1 MNTTMMKRALSLV
14 MCLVM
19 VVGILPTIAM
29 TGVMTA
35 SAANYEEANGRV
47 NNTVYTIGEN
57 TDAKTTV
64 TADWRSTSMSP
75 TGTMTPKYIAI
86 HCTGAYPATSTA
98 KANHNYG
105 KTSTNSCWHYTVG
118 ESIYQML
125 ADNRQGWHVGTSY
138 TGAPSNSNSIGIE
151 IAVDAFPATET
162 YGGEKWNDGDAIME
176 WWRTKFNDYMKRAAY
191 LTATLLHRHDLT
203 LSAVKMHWDSKSY
216 DGGAAGKDC
225 PMQMRATYDPA
236 TNTFKR
242 AGEYSNGRNGYFWQ
256 MFMGYVETYYNGGTS
271 VGGTTVAPKIG
282 TYRITPSDGLN
293 VRAEANASATLLGA
307 LQLNEIV
314 EITEL
319 ASNGWGKVTMK
330 DGTQGWCAIT
340 QYGEYIGV
348 DALAY
353 EVAAN
358 SSGVSYAYGS
368 DGGLILTNNGSE
380 QGQIDLFTP
389 VDIGTGTTP
398 YMALQAYVL
407 SGEGYYFGITQ
418 KGSGY
423 WMMRDCNSGDQ
434 LVVEQSAPYM
444 TNLET
449 LEINVSEWWKPTDGQ
464 RINQVRFYL
473 APNTSIRINY
483 FYFAAT
489 AGKIIDQRY
498 NLRAAASNVN
508 LMQPDNIAVGD
519 PSKKGSW
526 KYSNGM
532 LTVTADTDAGFDV
545 DFFINET
552 FDVNKLT
559 RFLVG
564 IDANTSFNIILT
576 LTNGMGVGTAS
587 LAADYCYNFVDTFPA
602 DLLIPGPFE
611 GTRGLSMYGYFSDN
625 EGNMPADGM
634 STITKVTVQ
643 LGSKGTTYINSIQ
656 LAENDRIMVFR
667 DGVYKEGSNDPS
679 ALPDKIVFESDVYA
693 VKDGVATGAT
703 VGSTVSEVLGNIR
716 SDYTVTVYE
725 NGTAVTGATAAKTG
739 QVIKVTDGATEL
751 ASYELAV
758 AGDVNGD
765 GAITSMDARLIVQST
780 INADGFTAAQKQAAD
795 YDGNQAVSTADVRLI
810 LLTLIA

>member
-1 MNTTMMKRALSLV
+1 MMKRVLSLV

-19 VVGILPTIAM
+19 VVGVLPTV
-29 TGVMTA
+29 TMTA
-35 SAANYEEANGRV
+35 SAASNFESASGLV
-47 NNTVYTIGEN
+47 NNTVYTIGAG
-57 TDAKTTV
+57 TDAATTV
-64 TADWRSTSMSP
+64 TADFRDVATYGP
-75 TGTMTPKYIAI
+75 NATQDVKYIAI

-105 KTSTNSCWHYTVG
+105 KTASNACWHYTVG
-118 ESIYQML
+118 ESIYQL
-125 ADNRQGWHVGTSY
+125 LKDTNKGWHVGTSY

-191 LTATLLHRHDLT
+191 LTVVLLKRHDLSK
-203 LSAVKMHWDSKSY
+203 SAIKMHWDSKSY

-242 AGEYSNGRNGYFWQ
+242 AGEYSDGRNGYFWQ
-256 MFMGYVETYYNGGTS
+256 MFMGYVDAYYDGATS

-282 TYRITPSDGLN
+282 TYRVTSSDGLN
-293 VRAEANASATLLGA
+293 VRSQASTSGTLLGA
-307 LQLNEIV
+307 LQSNEIV

-319 ASNGWGKVTMK
+319 ADNGWGKVTMK

-348 DALAY
+348 DAQAY
-353 EVAAN
+353 TIAPN
-358 SSGVSYAYGS
+358 SSGMTYAYDS
-368 DGGLILTNNGSE
+368 DGGLILTNTSTE
-380 QGQIDLFTP
+380 ETGQMDLFTP

-398 YMALQAYVL
+398 YMSLQVSPI
-407 SGEGYYFGITQ
+407 SGNGYFFGLTQ

-434 LVVEQSAPYM
+434 LVEETSAPFM
-444 TNLET
+444 TNMET
-449 LEINVSEWWKPTDGQ
+449 LEINVSEWWKPADGQ
-464 RINQVRFYL
+464 RINCVRFYL
-473 APNTSIRINY
+473 APSTSIKINY
-483 FYFAAT
+483 FYFTAT
-489 AGKIIDQRY
+489 AGKVIDQRY

-552 FDVNKLT
+552 FEVAKLT
-559 RFLVG
+559 RLLVG
-564 IDANTSFNIILT
+564 IEANTSFNIILT
-576 LTNGMGVGTAS
+576 LTNGNGVGTAS
-587 LAADYCYNFVDTFPA
+587 LAADYCYDFVDTFPA

-625 EGNMPADGM
+625 AGNMPADGM
-634 STITKVTVQ
+634 STISKVTVR
-643 LGSKGTTYINSIQ
+643 LGSKGTTYINAIQ

-667 DGVYKEGSNDPS
+667 DGIVKEGSNDPS
-679 ALPDKIVFESDVYA
+679 VPQDKVVFESDVYTLHDTA
-693 VKDGVATGAT
+693 VASGMTAS
-703 VGSTVSEVLGNIR
+703 STVADVLANIR

-725 NGTAVTGATAAKTG
+725 NGTAVDGTATAKTG
-739 QVIKVTDGATEL
+739 QIIKVTDGTTEL
-751 ASYELAV
+751 ASYEMAV
-758 AGDVNGD
+758 MGDINGD
-765 GAITSMDARLIVQST
+765 GAMTSVDARMIVLST
-780 INADGFTAAQKQAAD
+780 IDAQVFTAAQELAAD
-795 YDGNQAVSTADVRLI
+795 YDGNEAVSTADVRLI
-810 LLTLIA
+810 LLALIA